1 MANIVCA
8 DQRHH
13 LLCEKKALSDLDL
26 PHRKLLQRPRL
37 SVLLPEVED
46 DSGDGAVDEV
56 VDVYSSDE
64 FRMYEFK
71 VRRCMRGRSHDW
83 TDCPFAHPGEKAR
96 RRDPRRYH
104 YSGAVCPEFRRSG
117 SCPRGDACELAHGV
131 FECWLHPARYRTMP
145 CKDGRRCRR
154 KICFFAHFP
163 RQLRILPSHKD
174 DETNYSQSCYGFCS
188 ANDNSAAASGF
199 SPTST
204 LMSFSPPISPSAGEM
219 HYDSKQMNFGLI
231 NRYIGNNTGRVIDYD
246 VVCEELMNSL
256 DAMELSA
263 SPATSPA
270 AAAPTD
276 ARGEW
281 AVKGGNSSS
290 SMCWP
295 DLEWVNELLM

>member
-1 MANIVCA
+1 
-8 DQRHH
+8 
-13 LLCEKKALSDLDL
+13 
-26 PHRKLLQRPRL
+26 
-37 SVLLPEVED
+37 
-46 DSGDGAVDEV
+46 
-56 VDVYSSDE
+56 
-64 FRMYEFK
+64 
-71 VRRCMRGRSHDW
+71 
-83 TDCPFAHPGEKAR
+83 
-96 RRDPRRYH
+96 
-104 YSGAVCPEFRRSG
+104 
-117 SCPRGDACELAHGV
+117 
-131 FECWLHPARYRTMP
+131 MP

-163 RQLRILPSHKD
+163 RQLRILASHKD

-295 DLEWVNELLM
+295 DLDWVNELLM